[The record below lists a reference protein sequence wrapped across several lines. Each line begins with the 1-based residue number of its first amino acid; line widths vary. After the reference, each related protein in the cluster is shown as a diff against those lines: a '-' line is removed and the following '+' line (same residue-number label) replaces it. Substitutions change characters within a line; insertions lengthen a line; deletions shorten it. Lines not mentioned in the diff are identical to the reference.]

1 MNIDEN
7 YELKEKA
14 NKLKSLIKEAN
25 NIIEDLTNNC
35 LYITVKQP
43 TGKFLKIDILKSF

>member
-1 MNIDEN
+1 MNKDET

-14 NKLKSLIKEAN
+14 NQLKNLIKEAN

-43 TGKFLKIDILKSF
+43 TGKFIKVDIFKSF